1 MASPSPLAIDDAIAF
16 LDTLIA
22 RLQIPSA
29 AASSSS
35 DPAAAAAAPAV
46 DSPSASAKKG
56 DEAPPQVFLRSAA
69 LSKEDQEAGKGSI
82 LNKPGRKS
90 LKTPGAAA
98 SAAAGAT
105 DKPVKAAQPSGGSI
119 SENAENYDKA
129 HLQVGL
135 VQSVDDHP
143 ISEKLYI
150 CKVEIA
156 DGQVRQVV
164 AGLKKFLAPS
174 ELQGKKVCVI
184 LNLKP
189 AKLAG
194 QLSEA
199 MILAGDAN
207 LDGVES
213 VKVLEPP
220 AEASVGDRVYLQGS
234 SPSASPVKQLS
245 SKIWEKVVPILK
257 VEGGV
262 ATFDK
267 IPLVT
272 SSGVVRV
279 PSLPDGAG
287 IH

>member
-1 MASPSPLAIDDAIAF
+1 MASPPPLAIDNAIGF

-29 AASSSS
+29 AASSCS
-35 DPAAAAAAPAV
+35 DPVSKAAATPAV
-46 DSPSASAKKG
+46 DTPTPSAKK
-56 DEAPPQVFLRSAA
+56 EEEVLPQVSLKSAA

-90 LKTPGAAA
+90 LKTPGAG
-98 SAAAGAT
+98 AAAGAT
-105 DKPVKAAQPSGGSI
+105 DKPVKAAQPSGSNV

-207 LDGVES
+207 VDGVET

-267 IPLVT
+267 VPLVT
-272 SSGVVRV
+272 SSGVVQV